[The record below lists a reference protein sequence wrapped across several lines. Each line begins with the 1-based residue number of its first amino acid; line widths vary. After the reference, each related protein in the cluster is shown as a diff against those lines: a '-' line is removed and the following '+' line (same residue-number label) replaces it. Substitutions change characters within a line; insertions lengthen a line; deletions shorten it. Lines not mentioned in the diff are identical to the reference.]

1 LNLGCATGH
10 PSFVM
15 SSSFTSQTLALIEL
29 WTERYSNKY
38 ERGHVYTLP
47 KVLDEKVA
55 RLHLDALGV
64 ELTELSEGINVTQN
78 GPFKTSLLSILNLM
92 YASLKLSILIIKTS
106 YIIFPL
112 IQKN

>member
-1 LNLGCATGH
+1 
-10 PSFVM
+10 M
-15 SSSFTSQTLALIEL
+15 SSSFTNQTLAQIEL
-29 WTERYSNKY
+29 WTERDSNKY

-64 ELTELSEGINVTQN
+64 ELTKLSEEQAEYINVPQN

-92 YASLKLSILIIKTS
+92 YASLKLGILIIKTS
-106 YIIFPL
+106 YVIFPL
-112 IQKN
+112 IQKINFF